1 MLKKSFIL
9 RFCLILFACLLLASC
24 SKREGRHG
32 ENSHASTSA
41 ATTEKSVNPES
52 AQPATITKAQFDK
65 LVDYVSWY
73 YVSAY
78 LMKKEEARKIHH
90 DNLCD
95 CQIRIENPLSVDSL
109 SSRLDQSSSSMKSI
123 NADYKC
129 YELAKTLAGLFKR
142 KKGSFEGPVD
152 SAITCL
158 TDLPHNIPPSSS
170 GGGLKACLED
180 ETEKL
185 KGILQNK
192 FQKQSPAPSNTK
204 SESKTH
210 TQSKGTESLDAE
222 KQVAVIKR
230 DTSSRKGLSVD
241 TLLIAPLANS
251 LDNADTLW
259 VEIEKITKGDKSHSS
274 SSLWWLFL
282 LIGAVGGVAVWTLLK
297 KKMRTR
303 KSSSSIDQQTNQI
316 RFLQAEKSDIQRENS
331 HLKNQLAALQRE
343 RDSLFNENIQL
354 GEQLD
359 AFKGTIQQSS
369 QPAAQMSGGTA
380 QQSPSNNVSVLYA
393 ESIVNGYFAKVKEQ
407 CGEDSVFELRLKN
420 ANTAEFVIWSNA
432 TGRVIA
438 NPSFADGCD
447 KQVLP
452 NASSIETTSVGIAQ
466 KDEST
471 GKWMV
476 SQNLKIVI
484 K

>member
-24 SKREGRHG
+24 SKREGWHG

-78 LMKKEEARKIHH
+78 LKKKEEKERIIHH
-90 DNLCD
+90 DKLCD
-95 CQIRIENPLSVDSL
+95 SGIDIAHPLSVDSL
-109 SSRLDQSSSSMKSI
+109 SSRLAQSSSGMKNI

-129 YELAKTLAGLFKR
+129 YESAKTLADLFKR
-142 KKGSFEGPVD
+142 KKESFNDGPVD
-152 SAITCL
+152 SAITRL
-158 TDLPHNIPPSSS
+158 TDLPHNIPPSSR
-170 GGGLKACLED
+170 GGFKVYLKD
-180 ETEKL
+180 ETEEL
-185 KGILQNK
+185 KGILQER
-192 FQKQSPAPSNTK
+192 FPKQAPAPSAP
-204 SESKTH
+204 KTE
-210 TQSKGTESLDAE
+210 TPPPPTVEEPTEVV
-222 KQVAVIKR
+222 KQVVVIKQ
-230 DTSSRKGLSVD
+230 DTTSRKGTSVD
-241 TLLIAPLANS
+241 TLLIAPLAKS
-251 LDNADTLW
+251 FDNADTLW
-259 VEIEKITKGDKSHSS
+259 VEIEKVTKGDKSHSS
-274 SSLWWLFL
+274 LSLWWLFL

-316 RFLQAEKSDIQRENS
+316 RLLQAEKSDIQRENS

-380 QQSPSNNVSVLYA
+380 QHPSSNNVSVLYA

-452 NASSIETTSVGIAQ
+452 NASTIETTSVGIAQ

>member
-24 SKREGRHG
+24 SKREERHG

-41 ATTEKSVNPES
+41 ATTKKTVSSES

-78 LMKKEEARKIHH
+78 LKKKENENPPINH
-90 DNLCD
+90 DPLCD
-95 CQIRIENPLSVDSL
+95 AQLNIEDPLSSDSL
-109 SSRLDQSSSSMKSI
+109 QSRLNKSSKGMKEGH
-123 NADYKC
+123 ADYNC
-129 YELAKTLAGLFKR
+129 YTAAKKLVRQFSNR
-142 KKGSFEGPVD
+142 KAEYRESLVD
-152 SAITCL
+152 SAISLL
-158 TDLPHNIPPSSS
+158 TTLPHNMPSPK
-170 GGGLKACLED
+170 GNGFKGYLKD
-180 ETEKL
+180 ETETL
-185 KGILQNK
+185 KGILQER
-192 FQKQSPAPSNTK
+192 FPKQAPAPSAP
-204 SESKTH
+204 KTE
-210 TQSKGTESLDAE
+210 TPPPPTVEEPTEVV
-222 KQVAVIKR
+222 KQVVVIKQ
-230 DTSSRKGLSVD
+230 DTTSRKGTSVD
-241 TLLIAPLANS
+241 TLLIAPLAKS
-251 LDNADTLW
+251 FDNADTLW
-259 VEIEKITKGDKSHSS
+259 VEIEKVTKGDKSHSS
-274 SSLWWLFL
+274 LSLWWLFL

-316 RFLQAEKSDIQRENS
+316 RLLQAEKSDIQRENS

-380 QQSPSNNVSVLYA
+380 QHPSSNNVSVLYA

-452 NASSIETTSVGIAQ
+452 NASTIETTSVGIAQ